1 MAKMI
6 KTAKYR
12 PELGS
17 YGTKKSARSDL
28 NAVSKGDVR
37 ERRLNQACGA
47 GAV

>member
-6 KTAKYR
+6 KTAKCR
-12 PELGS
+12 SVLGS
-17 YGTKKSARSDL
+17 YGTRKSARSDL